1 MMMDLLLGS
10 DKSILVLGEPGSG
23 KTTIIREATR
33 CLAETKNVIVV
44 DTSNEIAGDG
54 MIPHKCIG
62 ALHHPNPNPQELCR
76 LNPALPLTRACTP
89 HDGAIAG

>member
-54 MIPHKCIG
+54 MIPHQCIG
-62 ALHHPNPNPQELCR
+62 ALLHLFPT
-76 LNPALPLTRACTP
+76 LNEIFLTRSLRYCLYP
-89 HDGAIAG
+89 

>member
-54 MIPHKCIG
+54 MIPHECIG
-62 ALHHPNPNPQELCR
+62 ASHHPNPNPQVLCR

>member
-33 CLAETKNVIVV
+33 CLAETKNVER
-44 DTSNEIAGDG
+44 N
-54 MIPHKCIG
+54 
-62 ALHHPNPNPQELCR
+62 R
-76 LNPALPLTRACTP
+76 W
-89 HDGAIAG
+89 